1 MPEKKQKYG
10 DGTPE
15 AELLRRVRD
24 GDEEAFISL
33 VESLNGSM
41 IRVALSFV
49 RSRGVAEEVAQE
61 TWLAVIDGLDRFE
74 GRSTL
79 KTWIFQIL
87 KNRARTRAKR
97 ERRTIHASSFGDDD
111 AEHEAGVNAAR
122 FDEHGMWGIAPR
134 PWQDDTPERLSMNQ
148 EAIGFLREAL
158 DDLPPAQSA
167 VVTMRDVEGLSSRE
181 VCDILEIS
189 SANQRV
195 LLHRGRSTL
204 RAALEDYVDPRERS

>member
-1 MPEKKQKYG
+1 MNEKHQKYG
-10 DGTPE
+10 DHTPE
-15 AELLRRVRD
+15 EEFLRRVRD

-49 RSRGVAEEVAQE
+49 RSRGVAEEVVQE

-97 ERRTIHASSFGDDD
+97 ERRTLPASGFGDD
-111 AEHEAGVNAAR
+111 ATEHEASVDAAR
-122 FDEHGMWGIAPR
+122 FDERGMWGVAPR
-134 PWQDDTPERLSMNQ
+134 PWQSDTPERLSMNQ

-158 DDLPPAQSA
+158 DELPPDQRA
-167 VVTMRDVEGLSSRE
+167 VVTMRDVEGLSSAE

-195 LLHRGRSTL
+195 LLHRGRSAL
-204 RAALEDYVDPRERS
+204 RAALEEYVELRD